1 MTRDTLIICG
11 LIAVNV
17 FVLLALYA

>member
-1 MTRDTLIICG
+1 MTRDTLIIIG